1 MLEAEFWVAVAF
13 FVFVAFLGYVG
24 AHRMILA
31 SLDQRRDK
39 IKSELDEAR
48 RLREEAEKLLAEYRR
63 RQQDAE
69 AIISN
74 AQTEAERIAEEAHA
88 RMQELIARRTAIA
101 QTKIAQAEA
110 QALADVRAAAADAA
124 VAAAEKILRETAKG
138 KVADDLIANPTLQ
151 QRFEQNLCA
160 FLDLAEAGHRRV
172 GNHLV
177 ADRFAR
183 RIAVIR
189 IGAVVPRAIHR

>member
-1 MLEAEFWVAVAF
+1 MFEPEFWVAVAF

-48 RLREEAEKLLAEYRR
+48 RLREDAEKLLAEYRR

-69 AIISN
+69 SEARTIISS
-74 AQTEAERIAEEAHA
+74 AQAEAERIADEAHA
-88 RMQELIARRTAIA
+88 RLAELIARRTAIA

-138 KVADDLIANPTLQ
+138 KVADALIAKGIEDVKAKL
-151 QRFEQNLCA
+151 
-160 FLDLAEAGHRRV
+160 H
-172 GNHLV
+172 
-177 ADRFAR
+177 
-183 RIAVIR
+183 
-189 IGAVVPRAIHR
+189 